1 MGFEDKTTYVYAFT
15 ADKTPTLLS
24 HLVSSLAAHDYS
36 IEDAE
41 ADRTATIE
49 HEGTSY
55 TLPIYA
61 ISKRFYS
68 GDDDAQGYRSEKDL
82 KFELKPK
89 APTIKFNSGVWC
101 KPDSLL
107 DEDRADRHATKGKKN
122 FHLTHFV
129 VKLDVASRY
138 VRLKIDIWGDQYWG
152 GVQKDPSFAKL
163 TKPLKELCEIM
174 ILETDIGPDCVKPK
188 MKSAARAQ
196 FEEYY
201 QDNDYFEKTNPDQY
215 SKAIL
220 EFQPEED

>member
-82 KFELKPK
+82 KFELKPRHPPSNSILAFGASQIACSTKTEQIDMQPK
-89 APTIKFNSGVWC
+89 AKRTS
-101 KPDSLL
+101 
-107 DEDRADRHATKGKKN
+107 T
-122 FHLTHFV
+122 
-129 VKLDVASRY
+129 
-138 VRLKIDIWGDQYWG
+138 
-152 GVQKDPSFAKL
+152 
-163 TKPLKELCEIM
+163 
-174 ILETDIGPDCVKPK
+174 
-188 MKSAARAQ
+188 
-196 FEEYY
+196 
-201 QDNDYFEKTNPDQY
+201 
-215 SKAIL
+215 
-220 EFQPEED
+220 